1 MAERAEPEVDQGA
14 ANNVMA
20 ELHPDAELRRSQE
33 PSTPMLDVHAPHESI
48 HTWKSFLIHIATIVV
63 GLLIAI
69 ALEQT
74 VEAIHHGNERREL
87 IREMREEAEHNVE
100 TLRFDIQSAAEAKRW
115 AVGAILLLQQA
126 PAVSGSVTVTLPS
139 GIAVIEGHQPS
150 RAVWDIAK
158 SNGKA
163 GLIPD
168 NLAEIY
174 DRQAFEAT
182 SMETAVQNI
191 MTNKFAIE
199 ALEARLHG
207 RLQGGAILKL
217 ATQEREEL
225 ALALSRNIAAS
236 SGLVYAAIGWQAAAA
251 AVAHNVQSR
260 AEIDAN
266 TDRLRAAQPQS

>member
-1 MAERAEPEVDQGA
+1 MI
-14 ANNVMA
+14 
-20 ELHPDAELRRSQE
+20 
-33 PSTPMLDVHAPHESI
+33 DVHAPHESI
-48 HTWKSFLIHIATIVV
+48 HTWKDFFIHIATIVV

-69 ALEQT
+69 GLEQT
-74 VEAIHHGNERREL
+74 VEAIHHSNERREL
-87 IREMREEAEHNVE
+87 IREMREEAEHNIE
-100 TLRFDIQSAAEAKRW
+100 TLRFDIQSAGEAKRW
-115 AVGAILLLQQA
+115 TAAAILLLQQA
-126 PAVSGSVTVTLPS
+126 PIASGSVTATLPA

-182 SMETAVQNI
+182 AMETAVRNI
-191 MTNKFAIE
+191 LTDKSAIE
-199 ALEARLHG
+199 ALEARIHG
-207 RLQGGAILKL
+207 RVQGGATLKL
-217 ATQEREEL
+217 SPQERDEL
-225 ALALSRNIAAS
+225 VLALSRNVSAAS
-236 SGLVYAAIGWQAAAA
+236 AVIYAANSWQAAAE

-266 TDRLRAAQPQS
+266 SDSLRAAQPQ

>member
-1 MAERAEPEVDQGA
+1 MADPIDSEITPEPADSMKAASPAEA
-14 ANNVMA
+14 AT
-20 ELHPDAELRRSQE
+20 S
-33 PSTPMLDVHAPHESI
+33 STPEITRPMFDVHAPHESI
-48 HTWKSFLIHIATIVV
+48 HTWKDFYFHIATIVV

-69 ALEQT
+69 GLEQT
-74 VEAIHHGNERREL
+74 VEAIHHSNERREL
-87 IREMREEAEHNVE
+87 IREMREEAEHNIE
-100 TLRFDIQSAAEAKRW
+100 TLRFDIQSARAAKRW
-115 AVGAILLLQQA
+115 TAAAILLLQQA
-126 PAVSGSVTVTLPS
+126 PIASGSVTVTLPA

-182 SMETAVQNI
+182 AMETAVRNI
-191 MTNKFAIE
+191 LTDKSAIE
-199 ALEARLHG
+199 ALEARFHG
-207 RLQGGAILKL
+207 RVQGGATLKL
-217 ATQEREEL
+217 SPQERDEL
-225 ALALSRNIAAS
+225 VLALSQNVSAAS
-236 SGLVYAAIGWQAAAA
+236 AVVYAANSWQAAAE

-266 TDRLRAAQPQS
+266 SDRLRAAQPQ

>member
-1 MAERAEPEVDQGA
+1 MADHIDSKISPEPADSMKAASPAEA
-14 ANNVMA
+14 AT
-20 ELHPDAELRRSQE
+20 S
-33 PSTPMLDVHAPHESI
+33 STPEISRPMFDVHAPHESI
-48 HTWKSFLIHIATIVV
+48 HTWKNFFIHIATIVV

-69 ALEQT
+69 GLEQT
-74 VEAIHHGNERREL
+74 VEAIHHSNERREL
-87 IREMREEAEHNVE
+87 IREMREEAEHNIE
-100 TLRFDIQSAAEAKRW
+100 TLRFDIQSAGEAKRW
-115 AVGAILLLQQA
+115 TAAAILLLQQA
-126 PAVSGSVTVTLPS
+126 PIASGAVTVTLPA

-182 SMETAVQNI
+182 AMETAVRNI
-191 MTNKFAIE
+191 LTDKSAIE
-199 ALEARLHG
+199 ALEARIHG
-207 RLQGGAILKL
+207 RVQGGATLKL
-217 ATQEREEL
+217 SPQERDEL
-225 ALALSRNIAAS
+225 VLALSRNVSAAS
-236 SGLVYAAIGWQAAAA
+236 AVVYAANSWQAAAE

-266 TDRLRAAQPQS
+266 SDSLRAAQPQ

>member
-1 MAERAEPEVDQGA
+1 MAGQTDSEITPEPAEGMQA
-14 ANNVMA
+14 ASPPQA
-20 ELHPDAELRRSQE
+20 GTG
-33 PSTPMLDVHAPHESI
+33 STPEISRPMFDVHGPHESI
-48 HTWKSFLIHIATIVV
+48 HTWKDFFIHIATIVV

-69 ALEQT
+69 GLEQA
-74 VEAIHHGNERREL
+74 VEAIHHSNERREL

-100 TLRFDIQSAAEAKRW
+100 TLRFDIQSAGEAKRW
-115 AVGAILLLQQA
+115 TVAAILLLQRA
-126 PAVSGSVTVTLPS
+126 PVASGSVTVTLPA

-182 SMETAVQNI
+182 ATEIAVQNI
-191 MTNKFAIE
+191 MTNKSTIE

-207 RLQGGAILKL
+207 RVQGGVTLTL
-217 ATQEREEL
+217 SPQERDEL
-225 ALALSRNIAAS
+225 VLALSRNVAAS
-236 SGLVYAAIGWQAAAA
+236 SGLVYAAIGWQAAAE

-266 TDRLRAAQPQS
+266 TDSLRAVQPQ

>member
-1 MAERAEPEVDQGA
+1 MADHIDSEITPEPADSMKA
-14 ANNVMA
+14 ASPA
-20 ELHPDAELRRSQE
+20 KAATS
-33 PSTPMLDVHAPHESI
+33 STPEISRPMFEVHAPHESI
-48 HTWKSFLIHIATIVV
+48 HTWKEFFIHIATIVV

-69 ALEQT
+69 GLEQT
-74 VEAIHHGNERREL
+74 VEAIHHSNERREL
-87 IREMREEAEHNVE
+87 IREMREEAEHNIE
-100 TLRFDIQSAAEAKRW
+100 TLRFDIQSAGEAKRW
-115 AVGAILLLQQA
+115 TAAAILLLQQTPVA
-126 PAVSGSVTVTLPS
+126 SGSVTVTLPA

-182 SMETAVQNI
+182 AMETAVRNI
-191 MTNKFAIE
+191 LTDKSAIE
-199 ALEARLHG
+199 ALEARFHG
-207 RLQGGAILKL
+207 RVQGGATLKL
-217 ATQEREEL
+217 SPQERDEL
-225 ALALSRNIAAS
+225 VLALSRNVSAAS
-236 SGLVYAAIGWQAAAA
+236 AVVYAANSWQAAAE

-266 TDRLRAAQPQS
+266 SDSLRAAQPQ